1 MPKIIENIREKLL
14 DEACRQVMEQGYSA
28 MTIRSVARACGV
40 GVGTVYNYFPSKDM
54 LVASFMLVDWQECM
68 VRIEQNC
75 RGCADVT
82 DLKHRVGRSVRGSNE
97 VDTAL
102 RSIYDELRRF
112 TEKYRTLFQDE
123 SAGTIF
129 AASLP
134 QRHKQLRSQLAEPV
148 QVLCQ
153 VQSRVSPVFLAE
165 FIAENML
172 TWTLDGRTYEEIG
185 SILLQL
191 F

>member
-1 MPKIIENIREKLL
+1 MKNW
-14 DEACRQVMEQGYSA
+14 G
-28 MTIRSVARACGV
+28 
-40 GVGTVYNYFPSKDM
+40 
-54 LVASFMLVDWQECM
+54 
-68 VRIEQNC
+68 
-75 RGCADVT
+75 
-82 DLKHRVGRSVRGSNE
+82 GRSPYKPE
-97 VDTAL
+97 
-102 RSIYDELRRF
+102 
-112 TEKYRTLFQDE
+112 DE
-123 SAGTIF
+123 SAGTVF